1 MHRDGDPGADTGRG
15 EPHAD
20 VHIAVA
26 ADVKAVEPVG
36 TESGQHAVAGAED
49 AGAVAGVPSFEVRG
63 VRSLRCFSEGGS
75 RRRAFLTLGFRTSSM
90 IVLVVRRFCR
100 YLGAGSVDTNVLSSW
115 RVFDCF

>member
-1 MHRDGDPGADTGRG
+1 VHRDGDPGADTGRG

-49 AGAVAGVPSFEVRG
+49 AGAVAGAPGEQEHGLSAQRVSEI
-63 VRSLRCFSEGGS
+63 SLGKHRVKVAVSSTQLLFVDLLRWLTNGS
-75 RRRAFLTLGFRTSSM
+75 
-90 IVLVVRRFCR
+90 
-100 YLGAGSVDTNVLSSW
+100 
-115 RVFDCF
+115 